1 MATEFGLKVDLIALE
16 DKLLLAFQKGVSD
29 LQELLGNHGQDFNTD
44 SVELVEASP
53 ASLLAQ
59 S

>member
-1 MATEFGLKVDLIALE
+1 MATEFGLKVDLITLE

-29 LQELLGNHGQDFNTD
+29 LQELLGNHRQDLNTD